1 MSFFVR
7 YLRFMTNYLRGLNV
21 TVCVSAL
28 IVLGHVYCCNPV
40 FSQEVIEFKGVL
52 SEANYIMLLEM
63 EQAVI
68 DETDRIQQAQMLV
81 DLATKAHIYNHKL
94 SKNIYVRAIDSIR
107 ALPNDSLLAHAL
119 SEASNPYIR
128 MGKYEEASDFIYEA
142 LEYYQSQEDSLGM
155 ASCFRQYAFLERSR
169 SRYYTA
175 LDYLYQARS
184 IQESF
189 QSLHEMWSL
198 TNRTMISY
206 ELLGDYDSAIE
217 LGEEFVDAARS
228 QDELPY
234 GYYTVIRNLAEAY
247 FKNDNIT
254 KAKEY
259 MAESLP
265 KWIATGSPKYMTE
278 SYSLMFTVALAEN
291 EAVLA
296 KNYADSLL
304 KYAPRV
310 NSTRL
315 ESFAHLSQYRIND
328 RLSIDD
334 NQGYHIRQAYQK
346 AIEANHDASILD
358 AAEHYSEYAYA
369 NGNIQEAYSKRILA
383 DSLRKQIYSKEI
395 STKLDDLERQLLLQK
410 SQNEIALLDQQNKS
424 KEESLLREKNLRWIL
439 VALLVAALLSA
450 GLFMGLLRQRSKHNA
465 ILTEKNDIITNSLE
479 QKDTLINE
487 VHHRVKNNLQI
498 VSSLLNLQIDYIE
511 DENALEAINNS
522 KQRVETMALVHRFL
536 YRKENIRTVY
546 TQEYFEK
553 LSSILLDAN
562 HISSKD
568 ISIHT
573 DIADIQLGV
582 DTVIP
587 LGLIVHE
594 LLVNSIK
601 YAFKH
606 KDTGQIKFVLK
617 QLENNNLNLSISDN
631 GSGIQTDLDEALS
644 SSFGWELINSL
655 SNQLRGELSVSNTN
669 GLLVSLT
676 VPNHP

>member
-1 MSFFVR
+1 M
-7 YLRFMTNYLRGLNV
+7 
-21 TVCVSAL
+21 
-28 IVLGHVYCCNPV
+28 
-40 FSQEVIEFKGVL
+40 
-52 SEANYIMLLEM
+52 
-63 EQAVI
+63 
-68 DETDRIQQAQMLV
+68 
-81 DLATKAHIYNHKL
+81 
-94 SKNIYVRAIDSIR
+94 
-107 ALPNDSLLAHAL
+107 
-119 SEASNPYIR
+119 
-128 MGKYEEASDFIYEA
+128 
-142 LEYYQSQEDSLGM
+142 
-155 ASCFRQYAFLERSR
+155 
-169 SRYYTA
+169 
-175 LDYLYQARS
+175 
-184 IQESF
+184 
-189 QSLHEMWSL
+189 
-198 TNRTMISY
+198 
-206 ELLGDYDSAIE
+206 
-217 LGEEFVDAARS
+217 
-228 QDELPY
+228 
-234 GYYTVIRNLAEAY
+234 
-247 FKNDNIT
+247 
-254 KAKEY
+254 
-259 MAESLP
+259 
-265 KWIATGSPKYMTE
+265 
-278 SYSLMFTVALAEN
+278 
-291 EAVLA
+291 
-296 KNYADSLL
+296 
-304 KYAPRV
+304 
-310 NSTRL
+310 
-315 ESFAHLSQYRIND
+315 
-328 RLSIDD
+328 
-334 NQGYHIRQAYQK
+334 
-346 AIEANHDASILD
+346 
-358 AAEHYSEYAYA
+358 
-369 NGNIQEAYSKRILA
+369 
-383 DSLRKQIYSKEI
+383 
-395 STKLDDLERQLLLQK
+395 
-410 SQNEIALLDQQNKS
+410 
-424 KEESLLREKNLRWIL
+424 RWIL

-582 DTVIP
+582 DTVVP

-606 KDTGQIKFVLK
+606 KDTGQINFVLK